1 MAKGCVGMA
10 LRVDPDQPLFMPGDE
25 NPLIQDEPIGPIG
38 VGGGVGGAFQSL
50 PANILTLQVDQLFAL
65 SRKNSLWPMTFG
77 IACCAIEMIGT
88 YMANYDLD
96 RMGILPW
103 PSPRQADVMLVAGTV
118 NRKMARVVKRL
129 WEQMPMP
136 KWAIAMGSCADC
148 GGPFYSYKNVIEGVD
163 KVIPVDIYVPGCP
176 PRPEA
181 LIDGFV
187 RLQEKIMADAKAGV
201 WRKK

>member
-50 PANILTLQVDQLFAL
+50 PANILTLQGDQLFAL

-88 YMANYDLD
+88 YMANH
-96 RMGILPW
+96 GAEPQ
-103 PSPRQADVMLVAGTV
+103 S
-118 NRKMARVVKRL
+118 
-129 WEQMPMP
+129 
-136 KWAIAMGSCADC
+136 
-148 GGPFYSYKNVIEGVD
+148 
-163 KVIPVDIYVPGCP
+163 
-176 PRPEA
+176 
-181 LIDGFV
+181 
-187 RLQEKIMADAKAGV
+187 
-201 WRKK
+201 